1 MDPAYGDGKRW
12 SYVRTGPRE
21 VRSSCCESA
30 EIMVCVSEQIC
41 GPLGSPVK
49 TRQTTR
55 EALEVPERRGPVV
68 AAVI

>member
-1 MDPAYGDGKRW
+1 
-12 SYVRTGPRE
+12 
-21 VRSSCCESA
+21 
-30 EIMVCVSEQIC
+30 MVCVSEQIC